1 MKNYKVILIA
11 TSVIAVASVGY
22 FLYQKKRNQEINNK
36 VTSLEDA
43 IKKLESIKGK

>member
-1 MKNYKVILIA
+1 MKNYKVVLIT
-11 TSVIAVASVGY
+11 TSVIAIASVGY
-22 FLYQKKRNQEINNK
+22 FLYQKKKNNEINEK